1 MKEKKVQI
9 QSLFAK
15 VDVDKSDRIELDEFI
30 SMFEQMKLTV
40 NRQYISDIFESIDFD
55 GSGYISFSE
64 FKYDFDRYV
73 NTPLKELLRE
83 EREKDLINEEE

>member
-30 SMFEQMKLTV
+30 SMFE
-40 NRQYISDIFESIDFD
+40 
-55 GSGYISFSE
+55 
-64 FKYDFDRYV
+64 
-73 NTPLKELLRE
+73 
-83 EREKDLINEEE
+83 